1 MKFSWPRFFPFGAT
15 ALAIATLLYPGIVYV
30 TRTVVPPL
38 AFVAVALALIGL
50 RLATLRSPID
60 QVWRAPFVI
69 AATGIVLLA
78 ALDTPLAV
86 KAYPVAVSLAAASV
100 FGATLLHPPSL
111 IERFARLREVDL
123 PPAAHSYCRKVT
135 IVWTVWLS
143 ANTIIAAILAL
154 PGNDAAWA
162 LWTGLVAYLI
172 MGALFACEI
181 VVRHIIRGRP
191 TKL

>member
-38 AFVAVALALIGL
+38 TFVAVALALIGL

-60 QVWRAPFVI
+60 QVWRVPFVI

-111 IERFARLREVDL
+111 IERFARLREVEL
-123 PPAAHSYCRKVT
+123 PPAALSYCRKVT

-143 ANTIIAAILAL
+143 ANTIIASILAL
-154 PGNDAAWA
+154 PGNEAAWA

>member
-38 AFVAVALALIGL
+38 TFVAVALALIGL

-69 AATGIVLLA
+69 AATVIVLLA

-111 IERFARLREVDL
+111 IERFARLREVEL
-123 PPAAHSYCRKVT
+123 PPAALSYCRKVT

-172 MGALFACEI
+172 MGALFASEI

>member
-1 MKFSWPRFFPFGAT
+1 MKFSWPRFFPFGAI

-38 AFVAVALALIGL
+38 TYVAVALALIGL

-60 QVWRAPFVI
+60 RVWRAPLVI
-69 AATGIVLLA
+69 AATVIAFLA

-86 KAYPVAVSLAAASV
+86 KAYPVAVSLAVASV

-172 MGALFACEI
+172 MGALFASEI

>member
-69 AATGIVLLA
+69 AATLIALLA

-86 KAYPVAVSLAAASV
+86 KAYPVAVSFAAASV

-172 MGALFACEI
+172 MGVLFACEI